1 MLRTAARFF
10 AVALALAFPVAAGAA
25 LDPFR
30 LSFDPPSQVSAG
42 AAYQAAEPSI
52 RVDAFSSPTQRI
64 WIAAP
69 SGIGVN
75 TRSLAGPEGGDLFWY
90 SDDDG
95 YSWHFV
101 TGPEGVGSPTM
112 VGGGDSDIATAF
124 GPQVYATGL
133 TLANITLAA
142 SCAEGE
148 DSTFTFNPISVL
160 SAPDDRQWIDTYED
174 SPAPFGAPSFVV
186 TYGNI
191 GAGEIFFNQVQS
203 PGCAPPVG
211 GPDIDASM
219 LDCQI
224 GPDCYQWPG
233 NVAVDE
239 TSGAAYVTYNTQ
251 GDPDNDDII
260 VTRIDGGASRLATQA
275 DVVRNVAAS
284 GRPDTFDSFTVAAV
298 DRAGNVYVVW
308 SERHPASQTTDTM
321 LAVSKDRGATWTQPI
336 KVNNGPQTTTFPWI
350 VAGDAG
356 KIDIVYYGTSEKGFS
371 PETVPESSKWKVWL
385 AQSLNALDPKP
396 NFKENPATGFI
407 HQGSICTSGTGCA
420 SGTRDLL
427 DFFQVDVDSLGLAN
441 IAYTDNLNGP
451 PDGSDP
457 HQELVYFVQQRGG
470 KTLYGK

>member
-1 MLRTAARFF
+1 MDRHRGLGGRRSHAMDVVRRGEQRVEVAGHECALLGELEPTRVLRVNLLGLRAPVETDEPPREMVIHRCLRARRDDEREERERAVAGTEEQPLPDPAAHAAIGRRRGVLRRQPPLVCEQGREARTDRIASRLRRLRDGQHPTNRGDELTHRVSREDVLVGAHLARAYLQPLPGVLIPSKWQAHQTTPRPRRRQMLRTAARFL

-30 LSFDPPSQVSAG
+30 LSFDPPSQVSAD

-101 TGPEGVGSPTM
+101 TGPEGLGSPTM

-124 GPQVYATGL
+124 GSQVYGTGL
-133 TLANITLAA
+133 TLVNITLAA

-148 DSTFTFNPISVL
+148 DSTITFNPISAL

-211 GPDIDASM
+211 GPDID
-219 LDCQI
+219 
-224 GPDCYQWPG
+224 
-233 NVAVDE
+233 
-239 TSGAAYVTYNTQ
+239 
-251 GDPDNDDII
+251 
-260 VTRIDGGASRLATQA
+260 R
-275 DVVRNVAAS
+275 
-284 GRPDTFDSFTVAAV
+284 
-298 DRAGNVYVVW
+298 
-308 SERHPASQTTDTM
+308 
-321 LAVSKDRGATWTQPI
+321 
-336 KVNNGPQTTTFPWI
+336 
-350 VAGDAG
+350 
-356 KIDIVYYGTSEKGFS
+356 
-371 PETVPESSKWKVWL
+371 
-385 AQSLNALDPKP
+385 
-396 NFKENPATGFI
+396 
-407 HQGSICTSGTGCA
+407 
-420 SGTRDLL
+420 
-427 DFFQVDVDSLGLAN
+427 
-441 IAYTDNLNGP
+441 
-451 PDGSDP
+451 
-457 HQELVYFVQQRGG
+457 
-470 KTLYGK
+470 

>member
-1 MLRTAARFF
+1 MLRTAARFL

-25 LDPFR
+25 LDPLR
-30 LSFDPPSQVSAG
+30 LSFDPPSQVSSG
-42 AAYQAAEPSI
+42 PAYQAAEPSI

-101 TGPEGVGSPTM
+101 TGPEGLGSPTM

-124 GPQVYATGL
+124 GSQVYGTGL

-174 SPAPFGAPSFVV
+174 HPAPFGAPSFVL
-186 TYGNI
+186 TYGNF

-239 TSGAAYVTYNTQ
+239 VFGDAYVTYNTQ

-260 VTRIDGGASRLATQA
+260 VTRIGRLERAPCGSA
-275 DVVRNVAAS
+275 DDRHDARSQQGPRLDLDAADQGEQRS
-284 GRPDTFDSFTVAAV
+284 ADDDLP
-298 DRAGNVYVVW
+298 
-308 SERHPASQTTDTM
+308 
-321 LAVSKDRGATWTQPI
+321 LDRG
-336 KVNNGPQTTTFPWI
+336 G
-350 VAGDAG
+350 
-356 KIDIVYYGTSEKGFS
+356 
-371 PETVPESSKWKVWL
+371 
-385 AQSLNALDPKP
+385 
-396 NFKENPATGFI
+396 
-407 HQGSICTSGTGCA
+407 
-420 SGTRDLL
+420 
-427 DFFQVDVDSLGLAN
+427 
-441 IAYTDNLNGP
+441 
-451 PDGSDP
+451 
-457 HQELVYFVQQRGG
+457 
-470 KTLYGK
+470 